1 MCAIFQFQD
10 QCPQIINTRPVKLVC
25 FANDIY
31 SDLVFMFTMSCTQ
44 LLGDEGDTGV
54 WPPIV
59 TGGRGWHWGITTYN
73 NWGGGRRYKGDTGV
87 WPLIITGGGGEIK
100 VTLGYDHL

>member
-54 WPPIV
+54 
-59 TGGRGWHWGITTYN
+59 
-73 NWGGGRRYKGDTGV
+73 
-87 WPLIITGGGGEIK
+87 
-100 VTLGYDHL
+100 